1 MTHLRWPHLSIRNTV
16 LLAIAVA
23 VLLPTL
29 LLWHAEQRLA
39 RATHEPLIVQ
49 GRQAMLTI
57 AASALVEPLWSLDR
71 AAIDTALART
81 LTSPGVDSLR
91 LQEKNNPLALPIEL
105 ARPGASPGQGVRL
118 SAMISRSSR

>member
-1 MTHLRWPHLSIRNTV
+1 MNTTGAGVGPHLPMIRLRWPHLSIRNTV

-39 RATHEPLIVQ
+39 RDTHEPLIVQ

-57 AASALVEPLWSLDR
+57 AASALVEPLYSPEAAVSANR
-71 AAIDTALART
+71 AWIHCTMAMNPQNRFPAVI
-81 LTSPGVDSLR
+81 R
-91 LQEKNNPLALPIEL
+91 LG
-105 ARPGASPGQGVRL
+105 RR
-118 SAMISRSSR
+118 